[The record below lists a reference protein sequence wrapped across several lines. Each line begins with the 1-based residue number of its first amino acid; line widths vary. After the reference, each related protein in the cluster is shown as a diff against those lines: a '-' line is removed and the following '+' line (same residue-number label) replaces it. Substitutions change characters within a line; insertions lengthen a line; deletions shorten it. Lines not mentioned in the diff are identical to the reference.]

1 MAIPRWVE
9 WNYTAPGRPQPEP
22 TLGPAQ
28 PYSRPGNLPR
38 RFAPNATGHGRRR
51 NPARYVVELSALTRE
66 YERELLLII
75 VYSVLQRGTGPEL

>member
-22 TLGPAQ
+22 TFEPAQ

-38 RFAPNATGHGRRR
+38 R
-51 NPARYVVELSALTRE
+51 LTPPMQRDTE
-66 YERELLLII
+66 GAAILL
-75 VYSVLQRGTGPEL
+75 VTSSNYQR